1 MYNGENYPRLEL
13 SLANLQ
19 YNFNHFRSRLRPAT
33 RILVLLKANAYG
45 HGAVALCREVE
56 RLGADYIAVA
66 FANEGVELR
75 RAGVRLPI
83 MVLTGGLECFK
94 EMVDYHLEPGLPDI
108 KAVRLFDEY
117 VASRGLRNYPCHVKI
132 DSGMHRVGFTNEDL
146 PQLLAFLEA
155 GTMLCI
161 ESVYSHLAGAD
172 EECFDEFTLAQAAE
186 FESIANRITSV
197 LRYRPLRHLLN
208 TAGIER
214 FGQSH
219 PELQYDM
226 VRLGIGI
233 YGIGV
238 LPGQDI
244 RPVGAYRT
252 RISQIKFLDKGTV
265 GYSRKGVISAP
276 STIATIPLGY
286 ADGLNRRLG
295 NGNASFLLNGKLV
308 PTIGN
313 ICMDACMLDI
323 TGVEAREGDVVTI
336 FGNEPKVSDLAA
348 ILQTIPYEIVT
359 SVSRRVNRV
368 VVEDI

>member
-13 SLANLQ
+13 SLEHLK
-19 YNFNHFRSRLRPAT
+19 YNYNHFRSLLKPET
-33 RILVLLKANAYG
+33 KMLVLLKANAYG

-56 RLGADYIAVA
+56 KLGVDYIAVA

-83 MVLTGGLECFK
+83 MVLTAGLECFK
-94 EMVDYHLEPGLPDI
+94 EIVDYHLEPGLPDI

-117 VASRGLRNYPCHVKI
+117 VASRGLRNYPCHIKV
-132 DSGMHRVGFTNEDL
+132 DSGMHRVGFMEEDL
-146 PQLLAFLEA
+146 QQLTAFLEA
-155 GTMLCI
+155 GTVLRI

-172 EECFDEFTLAQAAE
+172 EPKLDGFSLEQATL
-186 FESIANRITSV
+186 FEKIARQIIKV
-197 LRYRPLRHLLN
+197 LGYRPMLHLLN
-208 TAGIER
+208 SAGIER
-214 FGQSH
+214 LAGKY
-219 PELQYDM
+219 PDLQYDM

-238 LPGQDI
+238 CPGQDVK
-244 RPVGAYRT
+244 PLGAYRT
-252 RISQIKFLDKGTV
+252 KISQIKQLDGGTV
-265 GYSRKGVISAP
+265 GYSRKGEIKRQ

-295 NGNASFLLNGKLV
+295 NGNAKFLLNGHLV

-323 TGVEAREGDVVTI
+323 TGVDAREGDIVTI
-336 FGNEPKVSDLAA
+336 FGNEPKVEKLAE

-359 SVSRRVNRV
+359 SISRRVNRV